1 MTTIFLF
8 VALFVFLFLG
18 MPIAV
23 SLGLASVL
31 TILFFA
37 TDSLASLTLKLF
49 DTSFQFTLLAIP
61 FFILSGTLLTTGG
74 VARRLIRF
82 ANTVVGHLPGGL
94 AIASILACMFFAAIS
109 GSSPAT
115 VVAIGS
121 IVIAGMVQHGY
132 PKGFAAGVIANA
144 GTLGILIPPSIV
156 MVVYSAATNVSLGRL
171 FLAGIIPGALLG
183 LLLMGA
189 VYWRA
194 RRMGIP
200 RHPRSS
206 LREMFF
212 AGINAIWGLFLIVI
226 IMGGIY
232 LGAFT
237 PTEAAAV
244 SVIYALIVAL
254 AIYRDMGPIKG
265 VPWHRP
271 GESALHTVWRGAWQ
285 TSYGFFAGLFHRDT
299 FRVLVDAGKV
309 TVMLMFIIANAFL
322 FAHVLT
328 TERIPQEI
336 TELILRNDL
345 DPWMFLI
352 VVNVLL
358 LIAGNFMEP
367 SAIMLIM
374 APILFPIA
382 VRLGIDPIHL
392 GVIFV
397 VNMEIGMITPPVGL
411 NLFVTAGITGE
422 PLTWVVRHALPWTVL
437 LLIFLLVVTY
447 VPFISTWL
455 PDTMFGPEIVNL
467 RK

>member
-8 VALFVFLFLG
+8 AALFVFLFMG

-23 SLGLASVL
+23 ALGLSSVL
-31 TILFFA
+31 TILLFA
-37 TDSLASLTLKLF
+37 NDSLASLTLKLF

-61 FFILSGTLLTTGG
+61 FFVLSGTLLTTGG

-82 ANTVVGHLPGGL
+82 ANTCVGHLPGGL
-94 AIASILACMFFAAIS
+94 AIASVMACMFFAAIS

-121 IVIAGMVQHGY
+121 IVISGMVQHGY

-171 FLAGIIPGALLG
+171 FLAGIIPGILLG
-183 LLLMGA
+183 LLLIAA

-194 RRMGIP
+194 RQRGIP
-200 RHPRSS
+200 LRPRAS
-206 LREMFF
+206 LREIGS
-212 AGINAIWGLFLIVI
+212 AGLSATWGLLLIVI

-244 SVIYALIVAL
+244 SVIYALLVAL

-265 VPWHRP
+265 VPWRMP
-271 GESALHTVWRGAWQ
+271 GESIGSAVGRGLWQ
-285 TSYGFFAGLFHRDT
+285 TLYGFFGGLFHRDT
-299 FRVLVDAGKV
+299 FRALVEAGKI
-309 TVMLMFIIANAFL
+309 TVMLMFIISNAFL

-328 TERIPQEI
+328 TERIPQHI
-336 TELILRNDL
+336 TELILQNDL
-345 DPWMFLI
+345 DPWMFLV

-358 LIAGNFMEP
+358 LVAGNFMEP

-392 GVIFV
+392 GIIFV

-411 NLFVTAGITGE
+411 NLFVTSGITGE
-422 PLTWVVRHALPWTVL
+422 TLGWVVRHALPWTAI
-437 LLIFLLVVTY
+437 LLIFLLIVTY
-447 VPFISTWL
+447 VPWLSTVL
-455 PDTMFGPEIVNL
+455 PNAAFGPEIVAPG
-467 RK
+467 K